1 MATNQI
7 INRNEEK
14 IPYNI
19 FKIKLAILK
28 ALDAIDNPDIDLA
41 DYLTK
46 KVDRIL
52 SQEYFEKEKLPT
64 IDNIQ
69 DIIEDVLIK
78 EGLTKLVKA
87 YVIYRKQHDDLRQMS
102 KLIDSINAV
111 ESYINISDWQVK
123 ENSNMDY
130 SLQGLNNYLSTKV
143 ISDYWIKNIS
153 SRD

>member
-1 MATNQI
+1 MAAKQI
-7 INRNEEK
+7 INRKEEK

-19 FKIKLAILK
+19 YKIKLAILK

-52 SQEYFEKEKLPT
+52 FQEYFEKDKLPN

-69 DIIEDVLIK
+69 DTIEDVLIK

-87 YVIYRKQHDDLRQMS
+87 YVIYRKQHDDFRQMS
-102 KLIDSINAV
+102 KLIDSTNAV

-130 SLQGLNNYLSTKV
+130 SLQGLNNYLSQK
-143 ISDYWIKNIS
+143 
-153 SRD
+153 